1 MQVRRGGP
9 CDVLWRGDPLWPTGA
24 QGARL
29 SLLIMAFAV
38 RGASHVPFVL
48 SSFWSYIQLLL
59 IIYSQ
64 CVYMV
69 VPRPSP
75 HPITNI
81 FSFIPTFLHS
91 HRRAPQGTLFS
102 AARLC
107 RSTTTSLRLLGRSS
121 SSRRARGR
129 SARTP
134 RSSAVWWRTLSVPI
148 ASNLGMLQD
157 Q

>member
-1 MQVRRGGP
+1 MQVRRGRP

-38 RGASHVPFVL
+38 RGASHVSFVL
-48 SSFWSYIQLLL
+48 ASFWVLWSNMQLLL

-69 VPRPSP
+69 APRPFS
-75 HPITNI
+75 HAVTKHFLFTPI
-81 FSFIPTFLHS
+81 SSL
-91 HRRAPQGTLFS
+91 APQGTLSS

-148 ASNLGMLQD
+148 ASSLGVLQD